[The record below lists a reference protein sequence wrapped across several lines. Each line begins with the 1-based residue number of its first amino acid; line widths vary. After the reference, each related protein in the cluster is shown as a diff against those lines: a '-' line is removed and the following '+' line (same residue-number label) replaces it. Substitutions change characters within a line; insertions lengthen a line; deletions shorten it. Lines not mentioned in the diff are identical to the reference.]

1 MPNSLFAMA
10 VYVYRGIHFRAT
22 IVAYEDLKVVW
33 CIYMHVHIFNKF
45 SVAPNPV
52 NASSIEVSTTN
63 DNISITWK
71 VCQ

>member
-1 MPNSLFAMA
+1 M
-10 VYVYRGIHFRAT
+10 YV
-22 IVAYEDLKVVW
+22 
-33 CIYMHVHIFNKF
+33 HVFNKF

-63 DNISITWK
+63 DNIIIIWK